1 MAVNTLASH
10 TVQAGDCIQ
19 SLAVQNGLEWKAL
32 WDHPENA
39 ALKQLRKD
47 PAVLQPGD
55 VVKIP
60 PKETKEKSAATDKK
74 HTFVRKG
81 VPAKVRMKILRDDQP
96 RANLPYRLDIDGKL
110 QTGNTDGEGLVEMTI
125 PPDARQGELVVG
137 NPGDEEIFHFQ
148 LGAVDPIDTEEGVR
162 GRLRDLGYDDTLPME
177 QLLKEFQ
184 GKEKLSPASGSLD
197 EATKSKLKAKFGQ

>member
-1 MAVNTLASH
+1 M
-10 TVQAGDCIQ
+10 QEGDCIQ
-19 SLAVQNGLEWKAL
+19 SLAVQNGLDWKAL

-39 ALKQLRKD
+39 ELKRLRKD

-60 PKETKEKSAATDKK
+60 PRETKEKSVATDKK

-81 VPAKVRMKILRDDQP
+81 VPAKVRMKILRDDNP
-96 RANLPYRLDIDGKL
+96 RANLPYRLVIDGKL
-110 QTGNTDGEGLVEMTI
+110 ASGNTDSQGLVEMTI
-125 PPDARQGELVVG
+125 PPDAREGELTVG
-137 NPGDEEIFHFQ
+137 EPGDEEIFTFQ

-162 GRLRDLGYDDTLPME
+162 GRLRDLGYDDALPME

-184 GKEKLSPASGSLD
+184 GKEKVSPASGSLD

>member
-1 MAVNTLASH
+1 M
-10 TVQAGDCIQ
+10 
-19 SLAVQNGLEWKAL
+19 QNGLEWKAL

-39 ALKQLRKD
+39 ELKRLRKD

-60 PKETKEKSAATDKK
+60 PKETKQQSVATDKK

-96 RANLPYRLDIDGKL
+96 RANLPYRLVVDGKL
-110 QTGNTDGEGLVEMTI
+110 QTGNTDSQGLVEMTI
-125 PPDARQGELVVG
+125 PPDAREGELIVG
-137 NPGDEEIFHFQ
+137 KPGDEEIFHFQ

-162 GRLRDLGYDDTLPME
+162 GRLRDLGYDHTLPME
-177 QLLKEFQ
+177 ELLKEFQ
-184 GKEKLSPASGSLD
+184 SKEKLSPASGSLD
-197 EATKSKLKAKFGQ
+197 EATKAKLKAKFGQ